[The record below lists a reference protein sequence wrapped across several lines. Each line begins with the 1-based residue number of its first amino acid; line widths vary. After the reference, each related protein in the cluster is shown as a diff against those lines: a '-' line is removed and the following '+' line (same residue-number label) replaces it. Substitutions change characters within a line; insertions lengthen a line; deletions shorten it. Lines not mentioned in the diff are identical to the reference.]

1 MAGSRERYRDPAIV
15 FSRTRPKQAR
25 VIVFAFPPV
34 GQFSSSPPH
43 GVNIF
48 PTTRPHVSGQC
59 PAPRSGVRNVHHTSV
74 LFPGRVRPGL
84 RPVGAHT
91 PAGYTDKSPRGS
103 TAESDS
109 RWQFP
114 ITVAFPIPRALSTLQ
129 RGRWNV
135 PAHHHA
141 TVGRHGHTRTVV
153 PSRRTV
159 RDLDDQPGGGDRPRR
174 SGQPARGPFHPVDHQ
189 CLRTGLGTNDHQGY
203 R

>member
-1 MAGSRERYRDPAIV
+1 MAGSRERSRDPAIV
-15 FSRTRPKQAR
+15 FSRTRPGR
-25 VIVFAFPPV
+25 SRMIVLAFPPV
-34 GQFSSSPPH
+34 GQLSSSPPH
-43 GVNIF
+43 SVNIF

-59 PAPRSGVRNVHHTSV
+59 PAPRSGVRNVHHASV
-74 LFPGRVRPGL
+74 LFPGASPTWPPTHRAP
-84 RPVGAHT
+84 T
-91 PAGYTDKSPRGS
+91 PPRGYTDESPRGS

-159 RDLDDQPGGGDRPRR
+159 RDLDDQLGGGDRPRR
-174 SGQPARGPFHPVDHQ
+174 SGQPTRGSSH
-189 CLRTGLGTNDHQGY
+189 L
-203 R
+203 